1 MGRTPRRRWFCSA
14 LRGEEKTHGWCR
26 IEATISTKLK
36 LVRHFTFLLWLLAHF
51 VLDDLALELPDWHVG
66 DHILEL
72 LCGPACDLVRLILIS
87 SEEPERRRIS

>member
-1 MGRTPRRRWFCSA
+1 M
-14 LRGEEKTHGWCR
+14 LEN
-26 IEATISTKLK
+26 
-36 LVRHFTFLLWLLAHF
+36 FTFLLWLLANF

-72 LCGPACDLVRLILIS
+72 LRGPARDLVRLILIS